1 MLRNRSTIQRRDEY
15 ASSSIFGA
23 MPKQNIIG
31 PHVRR
36 LRVESGF
43 SQDAL
48 AAKCQRIGWAL
59 TRGTLA
65 KIEARVRLVND
76 AEVLLLAHALEV
88 TPEKLFPLS
97 KRGKIDAGIIDAARH
112 SFG

>member
-1 MLRNRSTIQRRDEY
+1 
-15 ASSSIFGA
+15 

-31 PHVRR
+31 PQVRK
-36 LRVESGF
+36 LRVETGF

-59 TRGTLA
+59 TRSTLA

-76 AEVLLLAHALEV
+76 AEVLLLAHALGV
-88 TPEKLFPLS
+88 SPERLFPLA
-97 KRGKIDAGIIDAARH
+97 KRGKIDAGIIDSARH
-112 SFG
+112 SFD